1 MATHNRQAVNVALYA
16 VASRIAT
23 LALLVLSSIVLPT
36 HDASGVHKFR
46 PGTFL
51 VPGGSDIGRPL
62 AAFTRWDSAWFLS
75 IANSGYPTKLEG
87 HPADEIVACSGTD
100 KAWGGDA
107 YTRLAID
114 KRMNGLITRRCWDDI
129 PLIEQAHAFFPLYP
143 WVVRWAASALRSG
156 LALLTGFNLG
166 EANSLILAAV
176 AISNACFVAAAVLL
190 YQLGVVIMQDSLL
203 AYRGALAFCATPAG
217 VFFST
222 AYTESIFS
230 ALTFGGLLVLSTE
243 GQRRRARREDGNRRA
258 LYGVMHT
265 WIAAALLSLA
275 TLTRS
280 NGITAAGVF
289 VLEKLRWMADDAG
302 LFSEDKP
309 EAKGR
314 EAQQTTTPLSPS
326 SSRRS
331 GQGVDTGGSG
341 GGGGSEAT
349 VPANPPTALPWSRL
363 VASAIATFFQ
373 VLLIVLPYALVQ
385 VHAYYKFCGRGGSLE
400 GQVGPGTGDVAPI
413 HRWCHWRVPSLYT
426 YVQSTYWGVDAL
438 KYYKWKQIPNFL
450 LAAPVLLL
458 TLTGTVTFFSAQ
470 LQRLPSSPVVTVTA
484 DGEEQRLS
492 ASETTRRWTRFPT
505 WLEGIMEAFFGVPR
519 LRHAASNPFERT
531 GAAALVLQWAFLGVF
546 AAVYMNVQVA
556 TRFLAAACPPLHWWT
571 AYLLSPKRRTGSHDA
586 TYYDTTA
593 VSSALRLYMSLYIV
607 VGAVLH
613 ANFLPWT

>member
-1 MATHNRQAVNVALYA
+1 METHNRQAVSIAFYA
-16 VASRIAT
+16 AASRIAT
-23 LALLVLSSIVLPT
+23 VALLVLSSIVFPT

-75 IANSGYPTKLEG
+75 IADNGYPTKIDG
-87 HPADEIVACSGTD
+87 HPTDEIVECSGTD

-107 YTRLAID
+107 YTQSVISKSVD
-114 KRMNGLITRRCWDDI
+114 GEITWRCGDDI

-143 WVVRWAASALRSG
+143 WVIQWAASALRSG
-156 LALLTGFNLG
+156 VALLTGFSLG
-166 EANSLILAAV
+166 EASSSILAAV
-176 AISNACFVAAAVLL
+176 AMSNACFVAAAVLL
-190 YQLGVVIMQDSLL
+190 YHLGVAVMNDSLL

-222 AYTESIFS
+222 AYTESIFA

-243 GQRRRARREDGNRRA
+243 GRSRRARREDGYRSA
-258 LYGVMHT
+258 LYGVILT

-289 VLEKLRWMADDAG
+289 ILEKLRWMADDAG
-302 LFSEDKP
+302 LFSKDELG
-309 EAKGR
+309 AKGK
-314 EAQQTTTPLSPS
+314 EAPQKAAPLPPS
-326 SSRRS
+326 LSRRS
-331 GQGVDTGGSG
+331 SQGSE
-341 GGGGSEAT
+341 GGGGSKAAI
-349 VPANPPTALPWSRL
+349 PAYQPTALPWSRL
-363 VASAIATFFQ
+363 VASVIATFLQ
-373 VLLIVLPYALVQ
+373 VLLVVLPYALVQ

-400 GQVGPGTGDVAPI
+400 VQVGPGTSDVASI
-413 HRWCHWRVPSLYT
+413 HPWCHWRVPSLYA
-426 YVQSTYWGVDAL
+426 YVQSTYWGVGAL
-438 KYYKWKQIPNFL
+438 KYYQWKQIPNIL
-450 LAAPVLLL
+450 LATPVLLL
-458 TLTGTVTFFSAQ
+458 TLTGTVRFFSAQ
-470 LQRLPSSPVVTVTA
+470 LQRSPSSQLVTV
-484 DGEEQRLS
+484 DGEKRRRLS
-492 ASETTRRWTRFPT
+492 AHEPTRKWPRFPT
-505 WLEGIMEAFFGVPR
+505 WLEGVMEAFFGVPR

-531 GAAALVLQWAFLGVF
+531 GAAALILQWAFLGVF

-571 AYLLSPKRRTGSHDA
+571 AYLLFPERRTGSRNVTNNNA
-586 TYYDTTA
+586 TIVA
-593 VSSALRLYMSLYIV
+593 SALRRYMGLYFV